1 MRIVESTTTSLS
13 GNAQAAMRWNRKDLV
28 GLRELSVD
36 EINFI
41 LETADAFK
49 QVGIREIKKV
59 PALRGKTLVNFFVEP
74 STRTRTS
81 FELAAFRLS
90 ADVINISATASSLT
104 KGETLKDTARNLE
117 ALHADILV
125 LRHSSAGAP
134 QFLANRLEAS
144 VINAGD
150 GAHEHPTQ
158 ALLDLYTIREKRG
171 KIAGLHVAIIGD
183 ILFSRVAR
191 SNIFGLVKLGACV
204 TLVGPSTLVPREFE
218 KLGVQISHKCRRRE
232 SPPRPARTSAQG
244 IFPRN
249 RRIHPVFRPNERAR
263 KTFETGLSDYAPRPD
278 QPRRRDRQR
287 SGRWIAERHSRPSYQ
302 RPRRPHGCS
311 LSLRRDCEHM
321 STTIIRNGH
330 VIDPANKRDEVGDV
344 YIEDGKIV
352 ASRSEFRNPNS
363 EIEEIDASGL
373 IVTPGLIDMHVHLRE
388 PGFGHKE
395 TIESGSRAAAAG
407 GFTTIVCMPNT
418 SPVADDPSTI
428 AWIKSR
434 AATAACVN
442 VLPAGAISKDLAGEE
457 LAPIGSLVQ
466 AGIVAI
472 TDDGHCIQNH
482 ELMRRAV
489 EYARMVDVP
498 VLDHCQDYNFVGN
511 GVVNEGYWSTL
522 LGLPGWP
529 AVGEEAMVMRNI
541 LLAELCNHHIH
552 CQHVTTAKSV
562 RLLREARRRGVKISG
577 EVCPHHIA
585 LTDEAIQNF
594 DTNYKMNP
602 PLRAQ
607 TDVDALL
614 EGISDGTLSV
624 LASDHAPHADFEK
637 EVEFDAAP
645 FGIIGLETA
654 LGLFLDLLVHKHRKI
669 DIVRLIKMCT
679 VEPAKLLKLEA
690 GTLSVGA
697 SADVTLLNPDLEWT
711 VQIDK
716 FESGSRNSPF
726 DGWKLKGRAVRT
738 IVGGKTVWELD

>member
-1 MRIVESTTTSLS
+1 M
-13 GNAQAAMRWNRKDLV
+13 
-28 GLRELSVD
+28 
-36 EINFI
+36 
-41 LETADAFK
+41 
-49 QVGIREIKKV
+49 
-59 PALRGKTLVNFFVEP
+59 
-74 STRTRTS
+74 
-81 FELAAFRLS
+81 S
-90 ADVINISATASSLT
+90 A
-104 KGETLKDTARNLE
+104 
-117 ALHADILV
+117 
-125 LRHSSAGAP
+125 
-134 QFLANRLEAS
+134 
-144 VINAGD
+144 
-150 GAHEHPTQ
+150 
-158 ALLDLYTIREKRG
+158 
-171 KIAGLHVAIIGD
+171 
-183 ILFSRVAR
+183 
-191 SNIFGLVKLGACV
+191 
-204 TLVGPSTLVPREFE
+204 
-218 KLGVQISHKCRRRE
+218 
-232 SPPRPARTSAQG
+232 
-244 IFPRN
+244 
-249 RRIHPVFRPNERAR
+249 
-263 KTFETGLSDYAPRPD
+263 
-278 QPRRRDRQR
+278 
-287 SGRWIAERHSRPSYQ
+287 
-302 RPRRPHGCS
+302 
-311 LSLRRDCEHM
+311 
-321 STTIIRNGH
+321 TIIRDGR
-330 VIDPANKRDEVGDV
+330 VIDPANKRDEVVDLLIV
-344 YIEDGKIV
+344 DGKI
-352 ASRSEFRNPNS
+352 APLSQLSALNS
-363 EIEEIDASGL
+363 QPDELDASGL
-373 IVTPGLIDMHVHLRE
+373 IVAPGLIDMHVHLRE

-395 TIESGSRAAAAG
+395 TIESGARAAAAG
-407 GFTTIVCMPNT
+407 GFTAIVCMPNT

-529 AVGEEAMVMRNI
+529 AVGEEAIVMRNI
-541 LLAELCNHHIH
+541 LLAELCDHHIH
-552 CQHVTTAKSV
+552 CQHVTTANSV

-614 EGISDGTLSV
+614 EGISDGTLSI

-645 FGIIGLETA
+645 FGIIGLETE
-654 LGLFLDLLVHKHRKI
+654 LGLFVDLLVNKHRRV
-669 DIVRLIKMCT
+669 DIVRLIEMYT
-679 VEPAKLLKLEA
+679 AEPAKLLKLEA

-738 IVGGKTVWELD
+738 IVGGKTIWELD